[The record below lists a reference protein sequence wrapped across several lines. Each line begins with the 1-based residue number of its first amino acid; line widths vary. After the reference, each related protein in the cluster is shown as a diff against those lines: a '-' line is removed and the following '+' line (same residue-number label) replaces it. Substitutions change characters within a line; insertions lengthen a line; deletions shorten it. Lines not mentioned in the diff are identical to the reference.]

1 MFGGQDRLLFQVSGS
16 KVIQYMMADTSGTA
30 QKLGRQSEIFDLKSN
45 IQS

>member
-30 QKLGRQSEIFDLKSN
+30 HQRGRHPEIFDLKSN